1 MIRCIIFTS
10 HKIIQ
15 NHLEFGDYFFLVFTS
30 FFELALRARKV
41 EVVYSHTTLNVPDL
55 VRKVEV
61 FNILTTM

>member
-1 MIRCIIFTS
+1 MVIIF
-10 HKIIQ
+10 
-15 NHLEFGDYFFLVFTS
+15 FFLVFTS

-41 EVVYSHTTLNVPDL
+41 EVVYGHTTLNVPNL